1 MDAVLQHLQKLS
13 DWQQQFI
20 GRQEMQQCV
29 LRWAVANKDALG
41 ANLPETLV
49 ATMSTESEIHHA
61 ARPTKEI
68 A

>member
-49 ATMSTESEIHHA
+49 AAMNAEIANYHA
-61 ARPTKEI
+61 ARPTKE
-68 A
+68 AK